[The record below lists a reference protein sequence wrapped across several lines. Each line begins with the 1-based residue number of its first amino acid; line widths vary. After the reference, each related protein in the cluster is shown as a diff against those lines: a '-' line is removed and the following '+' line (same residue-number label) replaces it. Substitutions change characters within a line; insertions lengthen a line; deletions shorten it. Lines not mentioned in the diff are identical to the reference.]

1 MEQLTPSQKK
11 RLNEK
16 MDSMTTFDSSY
27 DFIELNRTF
36 HEISRESS
44 QNDDVDISQAFPGE
58 SLNWSN
64 LIKEYRIIILSE
76 AGSGK
81 TAEIRNVSCQLREQG
96 KPAFFLRL
104 EHIPTD
110 FEDAF
115 EVGTY
120 EAFDEWLASAE
131 EGWLFLDSVDEARL
145 RHPGDFER
153 AVLNLS
159 RQISKAIDRTHIFI
173 TSRMPAWRPKTDLD
187 LCNAKLPFAMVATSK
202 PAPQTQDDGPDG
214 SLYIVAE
221 IQDRDKTVFIIVSLN
236 DLSSDQIALF
246 VKARGIKESNAFL
259 DAVERA
265 DAKWFTSRP
274 QDLEELTEFW
284 KDNGRIG
291 SRLEIIRNSI
301 NRRLAERDQ
310 GRADVYQLSADKARE
325 GARLLAAA
333 TTLTH
338 DPTIRVPDG
347 LDNTK
352 GIAVQSILS
361 DWENKEQS
369 TLLSRPIFDEAIYGT
384 VRFHHRSVREY
395 LTAEWFAELLKHET
409 SRRNIESLFF
419 RNQYGM
425 DIVVPTLR
433 PILPWLAIMDG
444 KILERVR
451 KIAPEIIFEGGDP
464 ARLPIEVRRQILREV
479 CEQMADGVTGRSAR
493 SYEAVQRFA
502 NPDLTDEVRSLIG
515 HYADNDGLT
524 EYLLRMVWLGE
535 LADALPEAMKVALM
549 PNAEKNARI
558 SAFNAVKAIGSQN
571 DQEHVRQSFLTEA
584 SELNWEWL
592 TVLLKDLPPTEQTL
606 DWLLACL
613 EKSETKVRF
622 AVNHLTDAVTK
633 FVAAADIELLSL
645 LATGLNSLLDCP
657 PIIAQYCEVS
667 EKFQWLIMPA
677 CKAVERLILI
687 RHPASFDPDT
697 LAILRKCSVMRG
709 HVSNDLPE
717 VKTEFSKLVPAWPE
731 LNRALFWFE
740 VQKSR
745 EALDKKNGERLTDF
759 WAAGAWRALWKFEI
773 SDFDYVVDEIFSQTF
788 LDDRL
793 VALSLAFHLY
803 KQANQPQSLL
813 VSLEKL
819 VEDNNELK
827 ERLGNYLTLPAQS
840 QELLKME
847 QEQVEWEKQD
857 EVNRKKQERY
867 HADRKKYFNDNLD
880 KARAE
885 LRDKPGTIT
894 EPLWYL
900 FKQTRE
906 KSISLTKWTDY
917 NWKTL
922 IPEFGEDVAHFYR
935 DAVVSFWR
943 CHEPKLR
950 SEGAP
955 FNQTPWTV
963 IIGLTGLE
971 IEANETNEWPK
982 NLSDAEVELACKYA
996 SFEINGFPAWFP
1008 KLFEMYPKIVCD
1020 FLMQEIRYELSIENP
1035 DKDTYYI
1042 LSDISATGQ
1051 WAWDQLAPSIYEFLE
1066 ASEPKNLSNL
1076 DKLLKILQG
1085 SNLSNEFI
1093 EVVASRKCCVIE
1105 ELDHLARWFA
1115 VWISVAPEAA
1125 MVTFKAKIDA
1135 IADPKEKTFFVMT
1148 FVTHLFT
1155 VRSAGCRGEG
1165 VASLQAFQSP
1175 EYLKSLYLLMHEYI
1189 RSQEDIEH
1197 TAPEAYSPGLRDD
1210 AQDARNSLFNVLN
1223 KIPGKE
1229 SFKALIE
1236 IANEHPDDAVRP
1248 WMMLHAKTR
1257 AEQDG
1262 DIEPWSPSEVRA
1274 FHDKLERTP
1283 SNHRELAE
1291 LATLRLLDLKD
1302 DLEQGDSSIA
1312 ITLQRGAT
1320 KEAEMRKFIGWQLRE
1335 KAFGRYTIP
1344 QEEEFADAKKPDL
1357 RFHGAGFDGPVP
1369 VELKLAENWTG
1380 PQLFERLENQLCGD
1394 YLRDNRSGRG
1404 IFVLVYRG
1412 EKGHWEVPGSGN
1424 RLDFVGLTV
1433 ALQEHWMLISPK
1445 YSNVEDIKVIGIDLT
1460 KRSS

>member
-1 MEQLTPSQKK
+1 MQ
-11 RLNEK
+11 
-16 MDSMTTFDSSY
+16 SMNPFDSSY

-36 HEISRESS
+36 HEIAKESS
-44 QNDDVDISQAFPGE
+44 KNDDVDISQAFSGE

-81 TAEIRNVSCQLREQG
+81 TAEIRNVSCKLREQG
-96 KPAFFLRL
+96 MPAFFLRL

-110 FEDAF
+110 FEGAF

-120 EAFDEWLASAE
+120 EAFKEWLVSSD

-153 AVLNLS
+153 AIRNLS
-159 RQISKAIDRTHIFI
+159 RQISTAIDRTHIYI
-173 TSRMPAWRPKTDLD
+173 TSRMTAWRPKTDLD
-187 LCNAKLPFAMVATSK
+187 LCKAKLPYAMAAISNPDP
-202 PAPQTQDDGPDG
+202 PAENEG
-214 SLYIVAE
+214 SDRSLHI
-221 IQDRDKTVFIIVSLN
+221 ITDLQDRDKPIFKIVSLN

-246 VKARGIKESNAFL
+246 VKARGIEESNAFL

-284 KDNGRIG
+284 IDNGRVG
-291 SRLEIIRNSI
+291 TRLEIIQNSI

-310 GRADVYQLSADKARE
+310 GRADVYQLSADQARQ

-352 GIAVQSILS
+352 GIAMQSILS
-361 DWENKEQS
+361 DWDNKEQL

-395 LTAEWFAELLKHET
+395 LAAEWFAELLKRET

-419 RNQYGM
+419 HNQYGM

-451 KIAPEIIFEGGDP
+451 KIAPEIILEGGDP
-464 ARLPIEVRRQILREV
+464 ARLPVEVRRQILREI

-502 NPDLTDEVRSLIG
+502 NSDLTDEIRELIRQ
-515 HYADNDGLT
+515 YADNDGLT

-535 LADALPEAMKVALM
+535 LADAMPEAMKVALM
-549 PNAEKNARI
+549 SNAEKFVRL
-558 SAFNAVKAIGSQN
+558 SAFNAVNAIGSKN

-584 SELNWEWL
+584 SELNREWL
-592 TVLLKDLPPTEQTL
+592 TELLKDLQPTEHTSN
-606 DWLLACL
+606 WLLACL
-613 EKSETKVRF
+613 EKSETKERF
-622 AVNHLTDAVTK
+622 AVDHLTDAVTL
-633 FVAAADIELLSL
+633 FVAGADIELLSL
-645 LATGLNSLLDCP
+645 LITGLNSLLDFP

-667 EKFQWLIMPA
+667 EKFQWLIVPA

-687 RHPASFDPDT
+687 RHPASLDPDT
-697 LAILRKCSVMRG
+697 LAILRKCSVMRDQG
-709 HVSNDLPE
+709 SNDLLE

-731 LNRALFWFE
+731 LNRAFFWFE
-740 VQKSR
+740 VQKKR
-745 EALDKKNGERLTDF
+745 EALDKQRGERLTDF
-759 WAAGAWRALWKFEI
+759 WVAGAWRALWKFEI
-773 SDFDYVVDEIFSQTF
+773 SDFNYVAEEISHQTF
-788 LDDRL
+788 LDDKL
-793 VALSLAFHLY
+793 VALSQAIHLY
-803 KQANQPQSLL
+803 KAANRPRAWRLRLKQL
-813 VSLEKL
+813 VKGN
-819 VEDNNELK
+819 DELS
-827 ERLGNYLTLPAQS
+827 ERLRNYLRPPAQS
-840 QELLKME
+840 IELRRI
-847 QEQVEWEKQD
+847 KQQNAKWNRLA
-857 EVNRKKQERY
+857 EAERKKQERI
-867 HADRKKYFNDNLD
+867 HLDWKKFLHDNLD
-880 KARAE
+880 EARAE
-885 LRDKPGTIT
+885 LRDKPGIIT
-894 EPLWYL
+894 NSLWYL
-900 FKQTRE
+900 FRKTR
-906 KSISLTKWTDY
+906 KKNTANRWTEY

-922 IPEFGEDVAHFYR
+922 IPEYGEEVAHFYR
-935 DAVVSFWR
+935 DETVSFWR
-943 CHEPKLR
+943 NHDPKLR

-955 FNQTPWTV
+955 FNETPWAV
-963 IIGLTGLE
+963 IMGLTGLE
-971 IEANETNEWPK
+971 IEAIDVNGWPK
-982 NLSDAEVELACKYA
+982 DMSTVEVELACKYA
-996 SFEINGFPAWFP
+996 SFELNGFPTWFP

-1020 FLMQEIRYELSIENP
+1020 FLMQEIWYELSIENP
-1035 DKDTYYI
+1035 DIDTYYI
-1042 LSDISATGQ
+1042 ISNMSAMGQ
-1051 WAWDQLAPSIYEFLE
+1051 WAWDQLAPSIYKFLE

-1085 SNLSNEFI
+1085 SNIPDEPIAAL
-1093 EVVASRKCCVIE
+1093 ASRNCRVIE

-1115 VWISVAPEAA
+1115 LWTNVAPEVAIESL
-1125 MVTFKAKIDA
+1125 KARIRV
-1135 IADPKEKTFFVMT
+1135 IADPKEQTIFAMT
-1148 FVTHLFT
+1148 FVTHLFIS
-1155 VRSAGCRGEG
+1155 RSAGLRGEE
-1165 VASLQAFQSP
+1165 AYPRQAFQTP

-1189 RSQEDIEH
+1189 RSQEDIDH
-1197 TAPEAYSPGLRDD
+1197 TGPEAYSPGLRDD
-1210 AQDARNSLFNVLN
+1210 AQDARNSLFNFLN
-1223 KIPGKE
+1223 RIPGKE
-1229 SFKALIE
+1229 SFMALID

-1248 WMMLHAKTR
+1248 WMMFHAKTR

-1262 DIEPWSPSEVRA
+1262 DIQAWSPLQVRD
-1274 FHDKLERTP
+1274 FHKKLERTP

-1302 DLEQGDSSIA
+1302 DLEHGDSSIA
-1312 ITLQRGAT
+1312 SILKQVKQETDI
-1320 KEAEMRKFIGWQLRE
+1320 RKYIGKDLRD
-1335 KAFGRYTIP
+1335 KAQGRYSIP
-1344 QEEEFADAKKPDL
+1344 QEEELADAKKPDL
-1357 RFHGAGFDGPVP
+1357 RFLGSGFDGPVP
-1369 VELKLAENWTG
+1369 VELKLADNWTG

-1404 IFVLVYRG
+1404 VFVLVYRG
-1412 EKGHWEVPGSGN
+1412 EKSHWEVPGSSN
-1424 RLDFVGLTV
+1424 CLDFEGLTS
-1433 ALQEHWMLISPK
+1433 ALEEHWTQISPK
-1445 YSNVEDIKVIGIDLT
+1445 FSNVDDIKVIGIDLT

>member
-1 MEQLTPSQKK
+1 MERLTLSQKK
-11 RLNEK
+11 RPNQK
-16 MDSMTTFDSSY
+16 MDSMITFDSIY

-36 HEISRESS
+36 HEISKEGSL
-44 QNDDVDISQAFPGE
+44 NDDVDISQAFSGE
-58 SLNWSN
+58 SLNWTN
-64 LIKEYRIIILSE
+64 LIKEYRVIILSE

-81 TAEIRNVSCQLREQG
+81 TAEIRNVACKLREQG
-96 KPAFFLRL
+96 KPSFFLRL

-120 EAFDEWLASAE
+120 EVFNEWFASAE

-145 RHPGDFER
+145 RDPRDFER
-153 AVLNLS
+153 AIRNLS
-159 RQISKAIDRTHIFI
+159 RQISTAIDRTHIYI
-173 TSRMPAWRPKTDLD
+173 TSRMTAWRPKTDLD
-187 LCNAKLPFAMVATSK
+187 LCKAKLPYAMAAISN
-202 PAPQTQDDGPDG
+202 PDPQAEDEGPDG
-214 SLYIVAE
+214 SLHIKTDL
-221 IQDRDKTVFIIVSLN
+221 QDRDKPIFKIVSLN

-246 VKARGIKESNAFL
+246 VKARGIEESNAFL

-284 KDNGRIG
+284 IDNGRIG
-291 SRLEIIRNSI
+291 TGLEIIQNSI

-310 GRADVYQLSADKARE
+310 GRADVYQLSADRARQ

-347 LDNTK
+347 LENTK

-361 DWENKEQS
+361 DWDNKEQS
-369 TLLSRPIFDEAIYGT
+369 TLLSRPIYDEAIYGT

-395 LTAEWFAELLKHET
+395 LTAEWFAELLKRET

-433 PILPWLAIMDG
+433 PILPWLAIMDV

-464 ARLPIEVRRQILREV
+464 ARLPVEVRRQILREV
-479 CEQMADGVTGRSAR
+479 CEQMADGVTSRSAR

-571 DQEHVRQSFLTEA
+571 DQEHVRESFLAEA
-584 SELNWEWL
+584 SELKREWL
-592 TVLLKDLPPTEQTL
+592 AELLKDLQPTEQTL
-606 DWLLACL
+606 RWLLACV
-613 EKSETKVRF
+613 EKCETKEHF
-622 AVNHLTDAVTK
+622 AYDHLMDAVAA
-633 FVAAADIELLSL
+633 FVDAADIELLSL
-645 LATGLNSLLDCP
+645 FVTGLNSILDCP
-657 PIIAQYCEVS
+657 PIVGQYCEVS
-667 EKFQWLIMPA
+667 KKFQWLIIPA
-677 CKAVERLILI
+677 CKVVERLILI
-687 RHPASFDPDT
+687 RHPASFESDT
-697 LAILRKCSVMRG
+697 LAILRKCSVVRNYG
-709 HVSNDLPE
+709 SHYLPE
-717 VKTEFSKLVPAWPE
+717 FKTELSKLIPVWPE
-731 LNRALFWFE
+731 LNRALFWFN
-740 VQKSR
+740 VQRSR
-745 EALDKKNGERLTDF
+745 QALDKQRGERLTDF
-759 WAAGAWRALWKFEI
+759 REAGAWRELWKFEI
-773 SDFDYVVDEIFSQTF
+773 SDFDYVTEEISRQTF

-793 VALSLAFHLY
+793 VALSLAFYLY
-803 KQANQPQSLL
+803 KAANRPQALRL
-813 VSLEKL
+813 HLKKL
-819 VEDNNELK
+819 VKGDDELS
-827 ERLGNYLTLPAQS
+827 ERLRHYLRPPAQS
-840 QELLKME
+840 TELRRINQQNAKWDRLAE
-847 QEQVEWEKQD
+847 AE
-857 EVNRKKQERY
+857 RKKLESI
-867 HADRKKYFNDNLD
+867 HLDWKKFLNDNLD
-880 KARAE
+880 EAQAE
-885 LRDKPGTIT
+885 LRDKPSIVTDS
-894 EPLWYL
+894 LFYL
-900 FKQTRE
+900 YNQAQDKKNTR
-906 KSISLTKWTDY
+906 WRY
-917 NWKTL
+917 ANNNWNRL
-922 IPEFGEDVAHFYR
+922 IPDYGEAVAHFYR

-971 IEANETNEWPK
+971 IEANEINEWPK

-1035 DKDTYYI
+1035 DTDTYYI
-1042 LSDISATGQ
+1042 LSDMSATGQ

-1066 ASEPKNLSNL
+1066 ASEPKNLTNL

-1085 SNLSNEFI
+1085 SNLSDGL
-1093 EVVASRKCCVIE
+1093 IE
-1105 ELDHLARWFA
+1105 ELSSLKCTILEDLLHLGRWFA
-1115 VWISVAPEAA
+1115 LWTSVAPEVAIESL
-1125 MVTFKAKIDA
+1125 KARIEE
-1135 IADPKEKTFFVMT
+1135 IVDPKEQTLFAMT
-1148 FVTHLFT
+1148 FVTHLFIK
-1155 VRSAGCRGEG
+1155 RSAERRGEE
-1165 VASLQAFQSP
+1165 ASTRQVFQTP
-1175 EYLKSLYLLMHEYI
+1175 ECLKSLYLLMHEYI
-1189 RSQEDIEH
+1189 RSQDDIEH

-1229 SFKALIE
+1229 SFMALID
-1236 IANEHPDDAVRP
+1236 IANKHPDDAVRP

-1262 DIEPWSPSEVRA
+1262 DIEPWSPSEVRV

-1291 LATLRLLDLKD
+1291 LAILRLLDLKD

-1312 ITLQRGAT
+1312 SILKPVTQETEIRKYIG
-1320 KEAEMRKFIGWQLRE
+1320 KELRD
-1335 KAFGRYTIP
+1335 KAQGRYSIP
-1344 QEEEFADAKKPDL
+1344 QEEELADAKKPDL
-1357 RFHGAGFDGPVP
+1357 RFHGVGFDGPVP
-1369 VELKLAENWTG
+1369 IELKLADNWTG

-1394 YLRDNRSGRG
+1394 YLRDNRSGQG

-1412 EKGHWEVPGSGN
+1412 EKSHWEVPGSGN
-1424 RLDFVGLTV
+1424 RLDFEGLTV
-1433 ALQEHWMLISPK
+1433 ALQEHWMLISSK

>member
-1 MEQLTPSQKK
+1 MTPSQKK

-36 HEISRESS
+36 HEISKESC
-44 QNDDVDISQAFPGE
+44 QNDDVDISQAFSGE
-58 SLNWSN
+58 SLNWPN
-64 LIKEYRIIILSE
+64 LIKEPRIIILSE

-81 TAEIRNVSCQLREQG
+81 TAEIRNVSCKLREQG
-96 KPAFFLRL
+96 KHAFFLRL

-115 EVGTY
+115 VVGTY
-120 EAFDEWLASAE
+120 EAFNEWLASAE

-221 IQDRDKTVFIIVSLN
+221 LQDRDKTVFKIVSLN

-433 PILPWLAIMDG
+433 PILPWLAIMDV

-464 ARLPIEVRRQILREV
+464 ARLPVEVRRQILREV
-479 CEQMADGVTGRSAR
+479 CGQMADGVTGRSAR

-502 NPDLTDEVRSLIG
+502 NPDLTDEIRELIRK
-515 HYADNDGLT
+515 YADNDTLT
-524 EYLLRMVWLGE
+524 EFLLRMVWLGQLE
-535 LADALPEAMKVALM
+535 GALSEAMSVALI
-549 PNAEKNARI
+549 PHAEKYARL
-558 SAFNAVKAIGSQN
+558 SAFSAVKAIG
-571 DQEHVRQSFLTEA
+571 DEDAQEFIRQSFLNEA
-584 SELNWEWL
+584 SELNREFFAE
-592 TVLLKDLPPTEQTL
+592 LLKYLQPTEHTL
-606 DWLLACL
+606 RWLLAGL

-622 AVNHLTDAVTK
+622 AVDHLTDAVTE
-633 FVAAADIELLSL
+633 FIAAADIELLSL
-645 LATGLNSLLDCP
+645 LVTSLNSLLDCP

-709 HVSNDLPE
+709 HGSNDLPE

-745 EALDKKNGERLTDF
+745 EALDKKSGERLTDF

-773 SDFDYVVDEIFSQTF
+773 SDFEYVTGEISRQTF

-793 VALSLAFHLY
+793 VALSLAFDLY
-803 KQANQPQSLL
+803 KQDNQPQSSL
-813 VSLEKL
+813 VSLKKL
-819 VEDNNELK
+819 VEDNKEMK
-827 ERLGNYLTLPAQS
+827 ERLGNYLTPPAQS

-847 QEQVEWEKQD
+847 HEQAEWEKQA
-857 EVNRKKQERY
+857 EVNRKNQERY
-867 HADRKKYFNDNLD
+867 HADQKKYFNNKLD
-880 KARAE
+880 KIRAE
-885 LRDKPGTIT
+885 FCDKPGTIT
-894 EPLWYL
+894 GPMWYL

-906 KSISLTKWTDY
+906 KSISSTRWTDY

-971 IEANETNEWPK
+971 IEANEINEWPK

-1035 DKDTYYI
+1035 DTDTYYI
-1042 LSDISATGQ
+1042 LSDMSATGQ

-1066 ASEPKNLSNL
+1066 ASEPKNLTNL

-1085 SNLSNEFI
+1085 SNLSDGL
-1093 EVVASRKCCVIE
+1093 IE
-1105 ELDHLARWFA
+1105 ELSSLKCTILEDLFHLGRWFA
-1115 VWISVAPEAA
+1115 LWTSVAPEVAIESL
-1125 MVTFKAKIDA
+1125 KARIEE
-1135 IADPKEKTFFVMT
+1135 IVDPKEQTLFAMT
-1148 FVTHLFT
+1148 FVTHLFIK
-1155 VRSAGCRGEG
+1155 RSAERRGEE
-1165 VASLQAFQSP
+1165 ASTRQVFQTP
-1175 EYLKSLYLLMHEYI
+1175 ECLKSLYLLMHEYI
-1189 RSQEDIEH
+1189 RSQDDIEH

-1229 SFKALIE
+1229 SFMALID
-1236 IANEHPDDAVRP
+1236 IANKHPDDAVRP

-1262 DIEPWSPSEVRA
+1262 DNEAWSPSQVRD
-1274 FHDKLERTP
+1274 FYEKLERTP

-1291 LATLRLLDLKD
+1291 LAILRLLDLKD
-1302 DLEQGDSSIA
+1302 DLEHGDSSIA
-1312 ITLQRGAT
+1312 SLLQRGAT
-1320 KEAEMRKFIGWQLRE
+1320 QETEMRKFIGWQLRE
-1335 KAFGRYTIP
+1335 KAFGRYSIP
-1344 QEEEFADAKKPDL
+1344 QEEELADAKKPDL
-1357 RFHGAGFDGPVP
+1357 RFHGVSFDGPVP
-1369 VELKLAENWTG
+1369 VELKLADNWTG

-1404 IFVLVYRG
+1404 VFVLVYRG
-1412 EKGHWEVPGSGN
+1412 GKPHWEVPGSGI
-1424 RLDFVGLTV
+1424 RVDFEGLTS
-1433 ALQEHWMLISPK
+1433 ALQEHWTQISPK
-1445 YSNVEDIKVIGIDLT
+1445 FSNVDDIKVIGIDLT

>member
-1 MEQLTPSQKK
+1 MEQLTLSQKK

-27 DFIELNRTF
+27 YFIELNRTF
-36 HEISRESS
+36 HEISKESS
-44 QNDDVDISQAFPGE
+44 QNDDVDISQVFSGE
-58 SLNWSN
+58 SLNWPN

-81 TAEIRNVSCQLREQG
+81 TAEIRNVACKLREQG

-120 EAFDEWLASAE
+120 KAFNEWLASAE

-145 RHPGDFER
+145 RDPGDFER
-153 AVLNLS
+153 AIRKLS
-159 RQISKAIDRTHIFI
+159 RQISTAIARAHIFI
-173 TSRMPAWRPKTDLD
+173 TSRMTAWRPKTDLD
-187 LCNAKLPFAMVATSK
+187 LCKAKLPFAMAATSK
-202 PAPQTQDDGPDG
+202 PAPQTEDVGLDG
-214 SLYIVAE
+214 SLHIKTE
-221 IQDRDKTVFIIVSLN
+221 LQDRDKPVFKIVSLN

-246 VKARGIKESNAFL
+246 VKYRGIKESNAFL

-265 DAKWFTSRP
+265 DANWFTSRP

-291 SRLEIIRNSI
+291 TRLEIIQNSI

-310 GRADVYQLSADKARE
+310 GRADVYQLSADRARQ
-325 GARLLAAA
+325 GTMLLAAA
-333 TTLTH
+333 TTLTR
-338 DPTIRVPDG
+338 DPTIRIPDG

-361 DWENKEQS
+361 DWDNKEQA

-425 DIVVPTLR
+425 DMVVPTLR

-464 ARLPIEVRRQILREV
+464 ARLPVEVRRQILRKV
-479 CEQMADGVTGRSAR
+479 CEQMADGVAGRSAR

-524 EYLLRMVWLGE
+524 EYLLCMVWLGE

-571 DQEHVRQSFLTEA
+571 DQEHVRESFLAEA
-584 SELNWEWL
+584 SELKREWL
-592 TVLLKDLPPTEQTL
+592 AKLLKDLQPTEQTL
-606 DWLLACL
+606 RWLLACL

-622 AVNHLTDAVTK
+622 AVDHLTDAVTE
-633 FVAAADIELLSL
+633 FVAAADIELLPL
-645 LATGLNSLLDCP
+645 LVIGFNRLLESA
-657 PIIAQYCEVS
+657 PIIAQYCKVS
-667 EKFQWLIMPA
+667 EKFQWLIMPG
-677 CKAVERLILI
+677 CKALERLILI
-687 RHPASFDPDT
+687 RHSASLEPDT

-709 HVSNDLPE
+709 YDSNDLHE

-740 VQKSR
+740 VRKSR
-745 EALDKKNGERLTDF
+745 EAFDKKRGGRLTDH
-759 WAAGAWRALWKFEI
+759 WAAEVWRALWKFEI
-773 SDFDYVVDEIFSQTF
+773 SDFEYVTGEISRQTF

-906 KSISLTKWTDY
+906 KSISLTKCTDY

-935 DAVVSFWR
+935 DGVVSFWR
-943 CHEPKLR
+943 HHEPMLR

-963 IIGLTGLE
+963 IIGLTGFE

-1008 KLFEMYPKIVCD
+1008 KLFEMYPKIVGD
-1020 FLMQEIRYELSIENP
+1020 FLMQEVLYELSIENQET
-1035 DKDTYYI
+1035 DSNYVISD
-1042 LSDISATGQ
+1042 LSYTE
-1051 WAWDQLAPSIYEFLE
+1051 WAWDQLASSIYEILQTT
-1066 ASEPKNLSNL
+1066 EPKNLSNL

-1085 SNLSNEFI
+1085 SMLPDELI
-1093 EVVASRKCCVIE
+1093 QTLASRKCHIIE

-1115 VWISVAPEAA
+1115 VWISVAPKAA
-1125 MVTFKAKIDA
+1125 RTSLKARIET
-1135 IADPKEKTFFVMT
+1135 IADPKEQTCFAMT
-1148 FVTHLFT
+1148 FVTHLFIR
-1155 VRSAGCRGEG
+1155 RSAQRRGEK
-1165 VASLQAFQSP
+1165 ASTRQAFQTP

-1189 RSQEDIEH
+1189 RSEEDIEH
-1197 TAPEAYSPGLRDD
+1197 TGGEVYSRELRDD
-1210 AQDARNSLFNVLN
+1210 AQDARNNLFNVLN

-1229 SFKALIE
+1229 SFIALIE

-1248 WMMLHAKTR
+1248 WVKLHAKTR

-1262 DIEPWSPSEVRA
+1262 DIVSWVPSKVRD

-1283 SNHRELAE
+1283 TNHRELAE
-1291 LATLRLLDLKD
+1291 LAILRLLDLKD

-1312 ITLQRGAT
+1312 SILKKVNQETEIRKYIG
-1320 KEAEMRKFIGWQLRE
+1320 KELRD
-1335 KAFGRYTIP
+1335 KAQGRYSIP
-1344 QEEEFADAKKPDL
+1344 QEEELADAKKPDL
-1357 RFHGAGFDGPVP
+1357 RFHGAGFDAPVP
-1369 VELKLAENWTG
+1369 VELKLADNWTG
-1380 PQLFERLENQLCGD
+1380 PKLFERLENQLCGD

-1404 IFVLVYRG
+1404 VFVLVYRG
-1412 EKGHWEVPGSGN
+1412 ESHRWEVPGSGN
-1424 RLDFVGLTV
+1424 RLDFEGLTV
-1433 ALQEHWMLISPK
+1433 ALQEHWLLISPK